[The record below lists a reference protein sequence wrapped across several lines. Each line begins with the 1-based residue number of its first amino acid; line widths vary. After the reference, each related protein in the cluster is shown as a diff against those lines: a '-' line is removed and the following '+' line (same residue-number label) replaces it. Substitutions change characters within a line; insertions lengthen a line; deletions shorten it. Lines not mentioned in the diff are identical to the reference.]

1 MTPDFVL
8 FDEMPYVLSNAGYP
22 FSKPEV
28 GYYCYYNVFYVAV
41 VVVVLEMVVVVSH
54 ILFICLG
61 GYEYIILHVVNSV
74 CLKFGGTV
82 DRQACAANLPEIK
95 DHGRPELQVCEA
107 QY

>member
-1 MTPDFVL
+1 M
-8 FDEMPYVLSNAGYP
+8 
-22 FSKPEV
+22 
-28 GYYCYYNVFYVAV
+28 
-41 VVVVLEMVVVVSH
+41 
-54 ILFICLG
+54 LG

-74 CLKFGGTV
+74 CSKFGGTV